1 MKKLYLLMTLLLA
14 FVTANATSV
23 TISGSF
29 TGWGDGTAMTEETP
43 DTKYVLDVDLS
54 ANEDTN
60 LEFKVRIDGGWSGGS
75 LTLGTKAVVG
85 SSDVNFKFANSFKKY
100 KFVVEKE
107 NDTWYITVTGSEERG
122 AITTQVYLAGTMNS
136 WAGSDANFKFTI
148 VDAEKD
154 YSFDWDATE
163 VVDASFDFKL
173 VIGGSWF
180 GAVNDNSANIVF
192 GEAIGGNFNNGPNFV
207 LTNTYKK
214 YNFKVVKDGDSWK
227 LTVTGTDARDVG
239 PKNTYTATFD
249 NAGNWAQVYAYTFS
263 KDGETT
269 TAEELGAWPGKEMTK
284 TETGYSIEI
293 EAAAAPQFIIF
304 HNNDGIQTEDL
315 AFENGKAYSA
325 KKDFSVKFKFPE
337 NYKAWDKVYA
347 YTFGPSTLG
356 EWPGTE
362 ITSTLAEGVYTA
374 TFSAES
380 APENIIF
387 NSGKGTVEGEVSLKG
402 VDQTEDLAFE
412 NGKTYE
418 FVPKQQYTATFKFGE
433 GVTAWDE
440 VYAYAWTED
449 GNELTPY
456 TGEWPGEKLE
466 ATDGVYTL
474 NILAYEAPKSI
485 QFNDGKK
492 NGVKTDDLAFE
503 NGKAYTYAPEPEPQP
518 EAIEKM
524 YIVGELT
531 GGWPVDAAGETPAD
545 WSMAKEMTQD
555 AENADIW
562 TLTIEG
568 FEAEAKIYKYKA
580 AANQKWT
587 VYTLPAEGNNEFEF
601 GTEGYPAGKYNLTF
615 TVNTKEHSLT
625 LTAQKVEE
633 VKPIIP
639 DGTYYVMNSNTGAV
653 VNAEGAIDVKGAPIT
668 FAFDATAKTY
678 TITGAEFF
686 AGKQWTVA
694 NMYDDMP
701 GYFAITTVV
710 EGATK
715 YLTVDADSKLTL
727 ADVADDNA
735 VWIVLEK
742 AYWEDIMNSTYTIA
756 GTKNLTGTENDWDI
770 VKANQMKYNE
780 ETQLFEITY
789 KGITV
794 TNDVK
799 PEFKVV
805 KTPMEG
811 EKTWFPTGDNSNW
824 VITPEVLGGEGEYDI
839 TITFDPSDAKE
850 IKVSGLKIE
859 DITISPESGADIFE
873 TLIAAEMNKLTRNI
887 TINLAEGGNYTIS
900 GPLTAYANF
909 EIQGN
914 GATIDASGLNNNFIQ
929 MAVTDDP
936 NVTIAVEYVSI
947 HNATIKGLKKPL
959 FHSTQ
964 KGYLINWLTIDNSIV
979 EVAADVTSIDFT
991 KGSAARNFN
1000 IEKSTIYAPAATTKS
1015 FYSSQAGQKLTD
1027 LDAEGTQTF
1036 IIKNSTLYNLAKTK
1050 NFFTH
1055 RQNSQK
1061 WLAYNAE
1068 NSIFVNCGKS
1078 GQTIK
1083 GLNGGG
1089 TSANP
1094 TWTITGNAFN
1104 FEADGVMTDTSAGEA
1119 TGDDAEPVLNSVA
1132 GVITFT
1138 DVAAGDFSGEFQL
1151 ADGAT
1156 KPEALGDARWT
1167 INFKGGP
1174 LVISMMYIV
1183 GDFTG
1188 GFPSDDNPESWSV
1201 AKEMTQSTENA
1212 AVWTLTLENQ
1222 SIEGKAYYY
1231 KAAANGNWND
1241 YVLPYGLQN
1250 AEFVFGTEDYPA
1262 GVYNLTFTVNTE
1274 EHTLTLVPTPVSDGI
1289 SSVRMTEAVK
1299 NGEVYNLN
1307 GQRVAQPTKGLYII
1321 NGRKVVVK

>member
-1 MKKLYLLMTLLLA
+1 MKKLYLLMLALLVGTLSSVA
-14 FVTANATSV
+14 QDTWTVAGNAV
-23 TISGSF
+23 N
-29 TGWGDGTAMTEETP
+29 GTAW
-43 DTKYVLDVDLS
+43 DAGNS
-54 ANEDTN
+54 ANDMTTT
-60 LEFKVRIDGGWSGGS
+60 DGVNFTLTVEE
-75 LTLGTKAVVG
+75 LTLEKATEYKYKVVKNHAWGEAYPAQDKVFTVDATGKYTVVYSFNAETKAVSETATKTGEADEVSHVYSIAG
-85 SSDVNFKFANSFKKY
+85 EPPTLFGGTGAWDETNTATEMTLQEGLY
-100 KFVVEKE
+100 TWTKE
-107 NDTWYITVTGSEERG
+107 NV
-122 AITTQVYLAGTMNS
+122 QLA
-136 WAGSDANFKFTI
+136 AGS
-148 VDAEKD
+148 V
-154 YSFDWDATE
+154 S
-163 VVDASFDFKL
+163 
-173 VIGGSWF
+173 
-180 GAVNDNSANIVF
+180 
-192 GEAIGGNFNNGPNFV
+192 
-207 LTNTYKK
+207 
-214 YNFKVVKDGDSWK
+214 FKVVQDHSWNVAYPGSNYQLAIPEEAK
-227 LTVTGTDARDVG
+227 YNVTITFNSDTKAV
-239 PKNTYTATFD
+239 NATAT
-249 NAGNWAQVYAYTFS
+249 
-263 KDGETT
+263 K
-269 TAEELGAWPGKEMTK
+269 TADVQK
-284 TETGYSIEI
+284 TV
-293 EAAAAPQFIIF
+293 F
-304 HNNDGIQTEDL
+304 
-315 AFENGKAYSA
+315 
-325 KKDFSVKFKFPE
+325 
-337 NYKAWDKVYA
+337 
-347 YTFGPSTLG
+347 
-356 EWPGTE
+356 
-362 ITSTLAEGVYTA
+362 TA
-374 TFSAES
+374 SF
-380 APENIIF
+380 
-387 NSGKGTVEGEVSLKG
+387 
-402 VDQTEDLAFE
+402 Q
-412 NGKTYE
+412 
-418 FVPKQQYTATFKFGE
+418 FGE
-433 GVTAWDE
+433 GVTAWDK
-440 VYAYAWTED
+440 VFAYTYNEQTLGDWPGT
-449 GNELTPY
+449 ELT
-456 TGEWPGEKLE
+456 
-466 ATDGVYTL
+466 ATDGVY
-474 NILAYEAPKSI
+474 AVSFESAAAPGFI
-485 QFNDGKK
+485 IFN
-492 NGVKTDDLAFE
+492 NGVSGEGAVQTADLAFE

-531 GGWPVDAAGETPAD
+531 GGWPVDAAGDTPAD

-587 VYTLPAEGNNEFEF
+587 VYTLPAEGDNEFEF

-639 DGTYYVMNSNTGAV
+639 DGTYYVMNSKTGAV

-701 GYFAITTVV
+701 GFFAITTVV
-710 EGATK
+710 ESATK

-727 ADVADDNA
+727 ADAADDNA

-756 GTKNLTGTENDWDI
+756 GTKNLTGTENDWD
-770 VKANQMKYNE
+770 VVEANQMKYNE

-811 EKTWFPTGDNSNW
+811 EKIWFPTGDNSNW
-824 VITPEVLGGEGEYDI
+824 VITPEVVGGEGEYVI

-873 TLIAAEMNKLTRNI
+873 TLIAAEMNKLPRNI

-936 NVTIAVEYVSI
+936 KVTIAVEYVSI

-1015 FYSSQAGQKLTD
+1015 FYSSQSGQKLTE
-1027 LDAEGTQTF
+1027 LDTEGTQTF
-1036 IIKNSTLYNLAKTK
+1036 IIKNSTLYNLAKSK

-1055 RQNSQK
+1055 RQNSQN

-1089 TSANP
+1089 ASANP

-1119 TGDDAEPVLNSVA
+1119 TGDDAEPVQNSVA

-1138 DVAAGDFSGEFQL
+1138 DAAAGDFSGEFQL
-1151 ADGAT
+1151 AKGAA

-1167 INFKGGP
+1167 ITFKEAP
-1174 LVISMMYIV
+1174 LVITAMYIV

-1188 GFPSDDNPESWSV
+1188 GFPTEEAESWSV
-1201 AKEMTQSTENA
+1201 AAQMTQSTENA

-1222 SIEGKAYYY
+1222 SIEGKAYEY

-1241 YVLPYGLQN
+1241 YVLPYGPQN
-1250 AEFVFGTEDYPA
+1250 AEFVFGTEGYPA

>member
-1 MKKLYLLMTLLLA
+1 MKKLYLLMLVLLVGTLSSVAQVDKLYVMGDISPNGWSNGSNPATPVEMTFNETTQAFEYEFTCTKQVWFAFSDTEAVTTWDDFNANNRYSYAGTVPIGTEVQLA
-14 FVTANATSV
+14 KIGDKSADVKDAGKYKISV
-23 TISGSF
+23 TKDLKMTITKVEDVVVNLEKVEILGAW
-29 TGWGDGTAMTEETP
+29 TGWGDRTTSGEMTKGDGNTWTAT
-43 DTKYVLDVDLS
+43 VDLS
-54 ANEDTN
+54 
-60 LEFKVRIDGGWSGGS
+60 
-75 LTLGTKAVVG
+75 
-85 SSDVNFKFANSFKKY
+85 
-100 KFVVEKE
+100 
-107 NDTWYITVTGSEERG
+107 TVT
-122 AITTQVYLAGTMNS
+122 TDQQ
-136 WAGSDANFKFTI
+136 
-148 VDAEKD
+148 
-154 YSFDWDATE
+154 
-163 VVDASFDFKL
+163 FKL
-173 VIGGSWF
+173 VLNGDTWLGSEQFTLNAPEWVVK
-180 GAVNDNSANIVF
+180 GSEGENLTLKNSTSGFKTYTFTATWAG
-192 GEAIGGNFNNGPNFV
+192 GEAIAEGWT
-207 LTNTYKK
+207 LTIAGKDARETVTLNK
-214 YNFKVVKDGDSWK
+214 YN
-227 LTVTGTDARDVG
+227 
-239 PKNTYTATFD
+239 
-249 NAGNWAQVYAYTFS
+249 
-263 KDGETT
+263 
-269 TAEELGAWPGKEMTK
+269 
-284 TETGYSIEI
+284 
-293 EAAAAPQFIIF
+293 
-304 HNNDGIQTEDL
+304 
-315 AFENGKAYSA
+315 
-325 KKDFSVKFKFPE
+325 
-337 NYKAWDKVYA
+337 
-347 YTFGPSTLG
+347 
-356 EWPGTE
+356 
-362 ITSTLAEGVYTA
+362 
-374 TFSAES
+374 
-380 APENIIF
+380 
-387 NSGKGTVEGEVSLKG
+387 
-402 VDQTEDLAFE
+402 
-412 NGKTYE
+412 
-418 FVPKQQYTATFKFGE
+418 ATFKFGE
-433 GVTAWDE
+433 GVTAWE
-440 VYAYAWTED
+440 KVNAYTYSKD
-449 GNELTPY
+449 GETVTAEELGP
-456 TGEWPGEKLE
+456 WPGKEIT
-466 ATDGVYTL
+466 ATDGVYAVE
-474 NILAYEAPKSI
+474 IEAAAAPGFI
-485 QFNDGKK
+485 IFN
-492 NGVKTDDLAFE
+492 NGVSGEGAVQTADLAFE
-503 NGKAYTYAPEPEPQP
+503 SGKAYTYAPEPEPQP

-531 GGWPVDAAGETPAD
+531 GGWPVDAAGDTPAD

-601 GTEGYPAGKYNLTF
+601 GTEGYPVGKYNLTF
-615 TVNTKEHSLT
+615 TANTKEHSLT

-701 GYFAITTVV
+701 GFFAITTVV

-727 ADVADDNA
+727 ADAADDNA

-770 VKANQMKYNE
+770 VEANQMKYNE
-780 ETQLFEITY
+780 ETKLFEITY

-824 VITPEVLGGEGEYDI
+824 VITPEVVGGEGEYVI

-873 TLIAAEMNKLTRNI
+873 TLIAAEMNKQPRNI

-914 GATIDASGLNNNFIQ
+914 GATIDASRLNNNFIQ
-929 MAVTDDP
+929 MATTEEP
-936 NVTIAVEYVSI
+936 TAVEYVSI

-959 FHSTQ
+959 FYSTQ

-1015 FYSSQAGQKLTD
+1015 FYSSQSGQKLTE
-1027 LDAEGTQTF
+1027 LDAAGTQTF

-1055 RQNSQK
+1055 RQNSQN

-1068 NSIFVNCGKS
+1068 SSIFVNCGKS

-1089 TSANP
+1089 ASANP

-1104 FEADGVMTDTSAGEA
+1104 FDVDGVMTDTSAGEA
-1119 TGDDAEPVLNSVA
+1119 TGDTTEGEGVQNSVA

-1138 DVAAGDFSGEFQL
+1138 DAAAGDFSGEFQL
-1151 ADGAT
+1151 AEGAT

-1167 INFKGGP
+1167 INFKEAP

-1222 SIEGKAYYY
+1222 SIEGKAYEY

-1250 AEFVFGTEDYPA
+1250 AVFVFGTEGYPA

-1274 EHTLTLVPTPVSDGI
+1274 KHTLTLEPTPVSDGI

>member
-1 MKKLYLLMTLLLA
+1 MKKLYLLMLTLLVGTLSSVA
-14 FVTANATSV
+14 QDTWTVAGNAV
-23 TISGSF
+23 N
-29 TGWGDGTAMTEETP
+29 GTAWDP
-43 DTKYVLDVDLS
+43 GNR
-54 ANEDTN
+54 ANEMTTT
-60 LEFKVRIDGGWSGGS
+60 DGVNFTLTVEE
-75 LTLGTKAVVG
+75 LTLEKATEYKYKVLKNHSWDESYPAQDKVFTVDATGKYTVVYSFNAETKAVSETATKTGEAGEVSHVYSIAG
-85 SSDVNFKFANSFKKY
+85 EPQTLFGGTGAWDETNTETEMTLQEGLY
-100 KFVVEKE
+100 TWTKE
-107 NDTWYITVTGSEERG
+107 NV
-122 AITTQVYLAGTMNS
+122 QLA
-136 WAGSDANFKFTI
+136 AGS
-148 VDAEKD
+148 V
-154 YSFDWDATE
+154 S
-163 VVDASFDFKL
+163 
-173 VIGGSWF
+173 
-180 GAVNDNSANIVF
+180 
-192 GEAIGGNFNNGPNFV
+192 
-207 LTNTYKK
+207 
-214 YNFKVVKDGDSWK
+214 FKVVQDHGWNVAYPGSNYQLAIPEEAKYN
-227 LTVTGTDARDVG
+227 VTITFNSDTKAV
-239 PKNTYTATFD
+239 NATAT
-249 NAGNWAQVYAYTFS
+249 
-263 KDGETT
+263 K
-269 TAEELGAWPGKEMTK
+269 TADVQK
-284 TETGYSIEI
+284 TV
-293 EAAAAPQFIIF
+293 F
-304 HNNDGIQTEDL
+304 
-315 AFENGKAYSA
+315 
-325 KKDFSVKFKFPE
+325 
-337 NYKAWDKVYA
+337 
-347 YTFGPSTLG
+347 
-356 EWPGTE
+356 
-362 ITSTLAEGVYTA
+362 TA
-374 TFSAES
+374 SF
-380 APENIIF
+380 
-387 NSGKGTVEGEVSLKG
+387 
-402 VDQTEDLAFE
+402 Q
-412 NGKTYE
+412 
-418 FVPKQQYTATFKFGE
+418 FGE
-433 GVTAWDE
+433 GVTAWDK
-440 VYAYAWTED
+440 VFAYTYNEQTLGDWPGT
-449 GNELTPY
+449 ELT
-456 TGEWPGEKLE
+456 
-466 ATDGVYTL
+466 ATDGVY
-474 NILAYEAPKSI
+474 AVSFESAAAPGFI
-485 QFNDGKK
+485 IFNNGK
-492 NGVKTDDLAFE
+492 NNTDEGAVQTADLAFE

-531 GGWPVDAAGETPAD
+531 GGWPVDAAGDTPAD

-601 GTEGYPAGKYNLTF
+601 GTEGYPVGKYNLTF

-639 DGTYYVMNSNTGAV
+639 DGTYYVMNSKTGAV
-653 VNAEGAIDVKGAPIT
+653 VNAEGAIDAKGAPIT

-710 EGATK
+710 ESATK

-727 ADVADDNA
+727 ADAADDNA

-770 VKANQMKYNE
+770 TEANQMKYNE

-811 EKTWFPTGDNSNW
+811 EKIWFPTGDNSNW
-824 VITPEVLGGEGEYDI
+824 VITPEVVGGEGEYVI

-873 TLIAAEMNKLTRNI
+873 TLIAAEMNKLPRNI

-929 MAVTDDP
+929 MATTEEP
-936 NVTIAVEYVSI
+936 TAVEYVSI

-959 FHSTQ
+959 FYSGQ

-1015 FYSSQAGQKLTD
+1015 FYSSQSGQKLTE
-1027 LDAEGTQTF
+1027 LDNAGTQTF
-1036 IIKNSTLYNLAKTK
+1036 IIKNSTLYNLAKAK

-1055 RQNSQK
+1055 RQNSQN
-1061 WLAYNAE
+1061 WLAYTVE

-1119 TGDDAEPVLNSVA
+1119 TGDTTEGEGVQNSVA

-1138 DVAAGDFSGEFQL
+1138 DAAAGDFSGEFQL
-1151 ADGAT
+1151 AEGAT

-1174 LVISMMYIV
+1174 LVISKMYIV

-1222 SIEGKAYYY
+1222 SIEGKAYEY

-1241 YVLPYGLQN
+1241 YVLPYGPQN
-1250 AEFVFGTEDYPA
+1250 AEFVFGTEGYPA

-1274 EHTLTLVPTPVSDGI
+1274 KHTLTLEPTPVSDGI
-1289 SSVRMTEAVK
+1289 SSVRMTEAVM